1 VNSKKLKSIEE
12 IAKGAGLIHDLVR
25 TGEEVIPT

>member
-12 IAKGAGLIHDLVR
+12 IAKGAALIHDLVR